1 MKYIFLLLIFISS
14 SVYAQRDKDA
24 LRQINEK
31 TKVYIPKSAEW
42 YNVRQAFNTL
52 DVRKKVMI
60 IHFWDPSNPLGD
72 IALQEVKNMADN
84 RRQTLVIS
92 VLRSDLPNAKNK
104 AWVEGL
110 LEMYDVK
117 HPVAV
122 LDDLSALLP
131 YELDEYGSF
140 ICVLENGQLFKT
152 LSIFDEDRS
161 LPAYLDSI
169 TLNDKNPSLS
179 SIPNANELLNE
190 TPRIDALFDLPVS
203 ICADNKSGRIFVAD
217 ARKQQ
222 IIVISDD
229 GRVIETVGIGAK
241 GNAEGRFSLARFNRP
256 AGMAFDEQQNL
267 LYVADMLNH
276 QIKVLDFNLGEVRN
290 LLGSGSKSL
299 IPPTQIDGTSA
310 AMDQPSDLLLV
321 GNDLY
326 ISMMGDRQLWKM
338 NLLTK
343 RAVPIAG
350 KGDYKLQDG
359 IGRDASF
366 ETMSSLA
373 LDEQGNIMVID
384 QNKPY
389 YRLVNPQTSE
399 VSTVHYSSE
408 SQDNESAY
416 TSVLIK
422 DSERFYLDASAN
434 RMIQLAN
441 GEKPR
446 VFVGSA
452 QGEGAYLDGKK
463 TKARFWNPI
472 DMCFLGNEI
481 LVLDQFNRLIR
492 RVNTKKAKTSTLQLS
507 DYKFIFMSADAYTLK
522 HFEYLEELSIRY
534 NERNEVAIN
543 IQLPPGYKWDK
554 EGRNEIVIIEE
565 REHRLLNTDPTSGF
579 VVLDVMADSFFPNVS
594 VQLFMTVK
602 DDEERIQFKCV
613 VLTIPFLFHE
623 AGEND
628 FEIPYRP
635 FD

>member
-1 MKYIFLLLIFISS
+1 MKYVFLLLIFISTS
-14 SVYAQRDKDA
+14 SLAQRDKDI
-24 LRQINEK
+24 LRQINNK
-31 TKVYIPKSAEW
+31 TTVYIPKDADW

-72 IALQEVKNMADN
+72 IALQEVKNMADK
-84 RRQTLVIS
+84 RRQTLVVS

-110 LEMYDVK
+110 IEMHDVN

-122 LDDLSALLP
+122 LDDLSTIAP

-140 ICVLENGQLFKT
+140 ICVMENGQLFKS

-161 LPAYLDSI
+161 LPAYLDSL
-169 TLNDKNPSLS
+169 TMNDKNPSLS

-203 ICADNKSGRIFVAD
+203 ICTDNRSGRIFVAD

-229 GRVIETVGIGAK
+229 GRVIETVGLGVK
-241 GNAEGRFSLARFNRP
+241 GNAEGRFALARFNRP
-256 AGMAFDEQQNL
+256 AGMAFDEKQNL

-276 QIKVLDFNLGEVRN
+276 QIKVVDFNLGEVRN

-299 IPPTQIDGTSA
+299 IPPTQVDGTSA
-310 AMDQPSDLLLV
+310 AIDQPSDVLLV
-321 GNDLY
+321 GDDLY
-326 ISMMGDRQLWKM
+326 VSMMGDKQLWKM

-359 IGRDASF
+359 IGRAASF
-366 ETMSSLA
+366 ETMASLA

-384 QNKPY
+384 QNKPF
-389 YRLVNPQTSE
+389 YRLVNTQTGE
-399 VSTVHYSSE
+399 VSTVNYFNDDLDEASSF
-408 SQDNESAY
+408 

-422 DSERFYLDASAN
+422 DNERFYLDASAN
-434 RMIQLAN
+434 RMMKFPN
-441 GEKPR
+441 GEKPN

-452 QGEGAYLDGKK
+452 NGEGAYLDGKK
-463 TKARFWNPI
+463 TKSRFWNPI

-492 RVNTKKAKTSTLQLS
+492 RVNTKKAKTTTLELS

-554 EGRNEIVIIEE
+554 EGRNEIAIIEE
-565 REHRLLNTDPTSGF
+565 REHRLLNSDPTSGF
-579 VVLDVMADSFFPNVS
+579 VVLDVMADAFFPNVS
-594 VQLFMTVK
+594 IQLFMTVK
-602 DDEERIQFKCV
+602 DENQRIQFKCV
-613 VLTIPFLFHE
+613 VLTVPFLFHE
-623 AGEND
+623 NGEND

>member
-1 MKYIFLLLIFISS
+1 MKYFFLILLFISTAIH
-14 SVYAQRDKDA
+14 AQRDKEA
-24 LRQINEK
+24 LHQINEK
-31 TKVYIPKSAEW
+31 TKVYIPESADW

-52 DVRKKVMI
+52 DVRKKVII

-72 IALQEVKNMADN
+72 LALQEIKNMADN

-92 VLRSDLPNAKNK
+92 LLRSDLPNAKNK

-110 LEMYDVK
+110 IEMYDIN

-122 LDDLSALLP
+122 LDDLSPLLP

-140 ICVLENGQLFKT
+140 ICVLENGQLFKS

-161 LPAYLDSI
+161 LPSYLDSL

-179 SIPNANELLNE
+179 KIPNANELLNE
-190 TPRIDALFDLPVS
+190 APRIDALFDLPVS
-203 ICADNKSGRIFVAD
+203 ICTDNRSGRIFVAD

-229 GRVIETVGIGAK
+229 GRVIETIGIGLR
-241 GNAEGRFSLARFNRP
+241 GNAEGRFSLAKFNRP
-256 AGMAFDEQQNL
+256 AGMAFDEKQNL

-276 QIKVLDFNLGEVRN
+276 QVKVVDFNLGEVRN
-290 LLGSGSKSL
+290 ILGSGSKSL
-299 IPPTQIDGTSA
+299 IPPVQVDGTSA
-310 AMDQPSDLLLV
+310 AIDQPSDLLLV

-326 ISMMGDRQLWKM
+326 IAMLGDRQLWKM
-338 NLLTK
+338 DLLTK
-343 RAVPIAG
+343 RARPLAG
-350 KGDYKLQDG
+350 KGDYKRQDG

-366 ETMSSLA
+366 ETISSLV
-373 LDEQGNIMVID
+373 LGEQGDILVID

-389 YRLVNPQTSE
+389 YRSVNPKTAE
-399 VSTVHYSSE
+399 VITVKYSGDI
-408 SQDNESAY
+408 QDAQSSY
-416 TSVLIK
+416 TNILIK
-422 DSERFYLDASAN
+422 ENERYYLDASSN
-434 RMIQLAN
+434 RMFKSTD
-441 GEKPR
+441 GEKPS

-452 QGEGAYLDGKK
+452 AGEGAYVDGKK
-463 TKARFWNPI
+463 TKSRFWNPI
-472 DMCFLGNEI
+472 DMCFLGNDI

-492 RVNTKKAKTSTLQLS
+492 RVNTKKAKTSTLELS

-534 NERNEVAIN
+534 NERNEVAID
-543 IQLPPGYKWDK
+543 IQLPPGYKWDNQ
-554 EGRNEIVIIEE
+554 GRNEIVIIEE

-579 VVLDVMADSFFPNVS
+579 VVLDVMADAFFPNVS

-602 DDEERIQFKCV
+602 DENDRIQFKCV

-623 AGEND
+623 DGEND
-628 FEIPYRP
+628 FEVPYRP